1 MYNMYYRGNGNNQRV
16 GFLGPFLL
24 GGLIGGTAV
33 GVARPR
39 PVYVNPSNPSQ
50 YPYYG
55 GYGGYYGPR
64 PFYY

>member
-55 GYGGYYGPR
+55 GYYGPR

>member
-1 MYNMYYRGNGNNQRV
+1 MYNNYIVSGDRF

-39 PVYVNPSNPSQ
+39 PVYVNPAP
-50 YPYYG
+50 YPNYPPYP
-55 GYGGYYGPR
+55 GPR
-64 PFYY
+64 PPYFY